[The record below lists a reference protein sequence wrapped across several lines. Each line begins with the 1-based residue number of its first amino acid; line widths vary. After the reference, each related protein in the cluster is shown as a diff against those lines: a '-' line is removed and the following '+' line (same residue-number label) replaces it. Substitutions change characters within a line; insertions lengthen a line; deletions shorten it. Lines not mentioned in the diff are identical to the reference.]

1 MKKVVAIIMAA
12 TLTVTSFAGVD
23 MIQAAKSCI
32 KLNATKKT
40 SVVGK
45 TITLKATVAKN
56 KKEKIGAVKWSASKK
71 GYVTIKTSNK
81 GKTAKITM
89 KKKGNVVV
97 SAKVKIGKKNYIGKC
112 NIKIAAKPMVSK
124 SPTVVPTQTPSI
136 EPTAQVTQTPSAE
149 PTAQVTQTPGTEP
162 TAQVTQ
168 TPGTEPTAQVTQTP
182 GTEPTAQVT
191 QTPSAEPTAQATVTP
206 SIEPT
211 VSPVTESKVKWTVTE
226 EKFQGAYS
234 KKNEE
239 TGETENFP
247 AELTR
252 KYVSFNPW
260 PTTQAQV
267 QYVIKN
273 CDDPYVIGALYVVAL
288 DNYEYKGLS
297 DYSSVTY
304 AMLNDLMN
312 GAGALSGEAYQLS
325 IPQKQKLR
333 DYGMK
338 KILTTDGTAVT
349 VSSFASRAYLKGATP
364 YNNYTPEGGL
374 QDKTKWK
381 IVMDEYVYCGDINNG
396 YITVCPQRYTE
407 SQETAGGE
415 KIPVEH
421 WQGIRI
427 GFQWNKTAKVWIPT
441 DNVSLNTPPTGALV
455 PFDISKQIMFS
466 NNYVAPVADQGW

>member
-1 MKKVVAIIMAA
+1 M
-12 TLTVTSFAGVD
+12 
-23 MIQAAKSCI
+23 
-32 KLNATKKT
+32 
-40 SVVGK
+40 
-45 TITLKATVAKN
+45 
-56 KKEKIGAVKWSASKK
+56 
-71 GYVTIKTSNK
+71 
-81 GKTAKITM
+81 
-89 KKKGNVVV
+89 
-97 SAKVKIGKKNYIGKC
+97 
-112 NIKIAAKPMVSK
+112 
-124 SPTVVPTQTPSI
+124 
-136 EPTAQVTQTPSAE
+136 TQTPSA
-149 PTAQVTQTPGTEP
+149 
-162 TAQVTQ
+162 
-168 TPGTEPTAQVTQTP
+168 
-182 GTEPTAQVT
+182 EPTAQVT

-427 GFQWNKTAKVWIPT
+427 GFRWNKTAKVWIPT